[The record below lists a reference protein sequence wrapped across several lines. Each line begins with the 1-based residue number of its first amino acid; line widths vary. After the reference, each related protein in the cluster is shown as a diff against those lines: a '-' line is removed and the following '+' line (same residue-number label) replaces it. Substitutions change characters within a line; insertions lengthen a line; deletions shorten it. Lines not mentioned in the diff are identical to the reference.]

1 MLRYAEL
8 VLGVAIVLAC
18 VWSVI
23 DPKNWVS
30 ELVVAG
36 FGFTLLIVDTVWNGW
51 SWLTLVIL
59 AGASWAGFSG
69 YLRFSA
75 ATAEETQ

>member
-1 MLRYAEL
+1 MLQYAEL
-8 VLGVAIVLAC
+8 ILLAVIVLGC

-23 DPKNWVS
+23 DPKSWIS

-36 FGFTLLIVDTVWNGW
+36 FGFTLLIVDMVWNGW
-51 SWLTLVIL
+51 SWWTLVIL
-59 AGASWAGFSG
+59 AGASWAAFSG

-75 ATAEETQ
+75 ATVEETP